1 MVLGVKDLLQ
11 ILGIGC
17 GSRVGDWE
25 QYCNASIS
33 AQKASEEFFS
43 VLLPLGLLLLALF
56 SDLEDDLTN
65 EALFGDLK
73 DDFSGK
79 PYFSSLFFA
88 VEDCDDEDLVL

>member
-1 MVLGVKDLLQ
+1 ML
-11 ILGIGC
+11 
-17 GSRVGDWE
+17 

-33 AQKASEEFFS
+33 AQKASEESFS

-56 SDLEDDLTN
+56 GDLEDDLTN
-65 EALFGDLK
+65 EALFGDLE

-88 VEDCDDEDLVL
+88 LEDRDDEDLVL